1 MSLLRTQWLIM
12 KLTHTM
18 IACSAL
24 TLFPINS
31 TSHHDSRADC
41 HHFMALYIKCVVI
54 NIASNQDVG
63 HKTRVTCLT
72 KSDTLSLS
80 EFCSSI

>member
-1 MSLLRTQWLIM
+1 M

-31 TSHHDSRADC
+31 ESHHDSRADC
-41 HHFMALYIKCVVI
+41 HHFMALYIKHVVI

-63 HKTRVTCLT
+63 YKSRVTCLV
-72 KSDTLSLS
+72 KVIPYLSLN
-80 EFCSSI
+80 FVPQFKHQ

>member
-1 MSLLRTQWLIM
+1 M

-63 HKTRVTCLT
+63 HKIRLTCLT

>member
-1 MSLLRTQWLIM
+1 M

-41 HHFMALYIKCVVI
+41 HHFMALYIKCVGI